1 MSDRP
6 ANPTIL
12 QIREI
17 SQPPSVTGRSN
28 AEHWVADFYLRK
40 ISPYLTRLLLKTPI
54 TANGVTYLM
63 ITTGL
68 SISAALLLPGYKGI
82 LLALFLSQLQM
93 LWDCCDGEIARWRST
108 QSPKGIFLDRVAHY
122 LTESLIPIAFALRL
136 AGWPENEITNWKLPF
151 LAALISIAILLN
163 KGFNDAV
170 HVSRALSGVG
180 KLSDSKEVGA
190 PVKSWLRV
198 LKAPFKVIAV
208 QRLFHSVEMS
218 IIIAIFGDNQALIE
232 IGIYVALFVT
242 VGHLLSILGSRKLDG
257 NRATK

>member
-6 ANPTIL
+6 VNPTIS

-28 AEHWVADFYLRK
+28 AEHWVADLYLRK
-40 ISPYLTRLLLKTPI
+40 ISPHLTRLLLKTPI

-63 ITTGL
+63 IATGL
-68 SISAALLLPGYKGI
+68 SIGLALLMPGYNGI

-93 LWDCCDGEIARWRST
+93 LWDCCDGEIARWRNT

-136 AGWPENEITNWKLPF
+136 AGWPENEITDWKLPF

-170 HVSRALSGVG
+170 HVSRAFSGIG

-198 LKAPFKVIAV
+198 LKAPFKIFAI

-218 IIIAIFGDNQALIE
+218 IVITIFGDNPALIE

-242 VGHLLSILGSRKLDG
+242 IGHLFSILGSRKLDG
-257 NRATK
+257 NRAIK